1 MKRIDTIIFDMDGT
15 LLNSLGDIADGVNY
29 ILKKYGYP
37 PRTYDEIKSFVGNGA
52 AKLMSKALPDG
63 QQTPDFERILEEYK
77 KYYLDHNNIKTS
89 PYAGIMDLLR
99 ELSLKGYKLAIV
111 SNKNDKNVKSLNKI
125 YFEAYIKTAIGESK
139 DIKRKPAP
147 DMVYKAIAELGSTI
161 ERAVYVGDSEVDI
174 LTAENANI
182 PCLCVTWG
190 FRDKEYL
197 KEQGAEHIIDQPHEL
212 LEFLGEELVSEG
224 V

>member
-1 MKRIDTIIFDMDGT
+1 
-15 LLNSLGDIADGVNY
+15 
-29 ILKKYGYP
+29 
-37 PRTYDEIKSFVGNGA
+37 
-52 AKLMSKALPDG
+52 
-63 QQTPDFERILEEYK
+63 
-77 KYYLDHNNIKTS
+77 
-89 PYAGIMDLLR
+89 
-99 ELSLKGYKLAIV
+99 LSLKGYKLAIV

>member
-1 MKRIDTIIFDMDGT
+1 
-15 LLNSLGDIADGVNY
+15 
-29 ILKKYGYP
+29 
-37 PRTYDEIKSFVGNGA
+37 
-52 AKLMSKALPDG
+52 
-63 QQTPDFERILEEYK
+63 
-77 KYYLDHNNIKTS
+77 
-89 PYAGIMDLLR
+89 
-99 ELSLKGYKLAIV
+99 
-111 SNKNDKNVKSLNKI
+111 
-125 YFEAYIKTAIGESK
+125 
-139 DIKRKPAP
+139 
-147 DMVYKAIAELGSTI
+147 MVYKAIAELGSTI